1 MMMNRITIT
10 LVGLMIVSVG
20 CSRSTTVTII
30 APARSEDVPA
40 AVVADKPIGADD
52 IPTRFY
58 TADGAP
64 IFTPPN
70 QMVQYPVT
78 RRTVRDD
85 GSVITP
91 SDGIRVTGSLSHQDF
106 QAIQSEVRRTEPKHR
121 VHSIRVL
128 DVNKFE
134 VQTLAPPVEGHCPNG
149 QSLQIEKADEGWQ
162 VTKTGKWIS

>member
-30 APARSEDVPA
+30 APTRSEDVPA
-40 AVVADKPIGADD
+40 AVVVDKPIGADD

-106 QAIQSEVRRTEPKHR
+106 QAIQSEVKKLEPEHR
-121 VHSIRVL
+121 VHSIWVL
-128 DVNKFE
+128 DVKKF
-134 VQTLAPPVEGHCPNG
+134 QLHTLAPRVEGHCPNG
-149 QSLQIEKADEGWQ
+149 QTFDVERTDKGWK
-162 VTKTGKWIS
+162 VTNTGMWIA